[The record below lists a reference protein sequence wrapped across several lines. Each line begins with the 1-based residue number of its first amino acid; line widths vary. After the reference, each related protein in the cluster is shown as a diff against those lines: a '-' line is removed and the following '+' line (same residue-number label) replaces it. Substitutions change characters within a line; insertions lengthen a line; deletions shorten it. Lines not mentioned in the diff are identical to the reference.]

1 MAWWLRFGRKM
12 VHIMAVYTRSAV
24 TSGKNMV

>member
-1 MAWWLRFGRKM
+1 MACWLRFERKM
-12 VHIMAVYTRSAV
+12 VQIMAVYTRSAV